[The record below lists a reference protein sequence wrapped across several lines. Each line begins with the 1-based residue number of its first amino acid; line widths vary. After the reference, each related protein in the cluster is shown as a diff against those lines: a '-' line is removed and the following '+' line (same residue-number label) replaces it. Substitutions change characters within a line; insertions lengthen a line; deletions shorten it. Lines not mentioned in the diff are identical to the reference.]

1 MSVENE
7 PVTEQPIYSRCRTE
21 MKFRGAGST
30 TTIPIVGQEIEFRQY
45 SCPECGQGTR
55 FEQRGSDEEWSR
67 PTL

>member
-1 MSVENE
+1 
-7 PVTEQPIYSRCRTE
+7 